1 MTTTAPGAVTR
12 RSARRVA
19 AAGAIG
25 SIIEWYDYSLYGAA
39 SALVITPLFFPN
51 LNAVTGQLAAFATFG
66 VGFVVRP
73 LGGIIFGGI
82 GDRFGRKS
90 TLLFTVLM
98 MGAVSALMGLLPS
111 YSAIGVAAP
120 VLLVVLR
127 LIQGLGAGAEF
138 AGALTYVAESADSG
152 RRAFRTSFT
161 GSASIAGI
169 FIATGVFAIMS
180 ATTSHA
186 QFLGWGWRI
195 PFLFSLVLVVPAVII
210 RARLADSP
218 EFAQLKDRG
227 EEATLRA
234 RIPLLDMF
242 KNDARSFA
250 SAALAPTI
258 LSVVGYL
265 ITTFSVSYVVNTLKL
280 PSTMT
285 LTVTLA
291 ATGVGMVCAPLFGL
305 LADRIGS
312 TRVFLF
318 GAVFGLLFAFP
329 YFVLLNTKNVTL
341 ILLAATVNYGVTW
354 GATAGA
360 QGDFLPA
367 LFRTRYRFTGV
378 ATAREVNTAVFA
390 GPAPLVAGAL
400 VAASG
405 GRPWLVAAFVVV
417 MGALSI
423 IGIVLGRPA
432 VEARPRVP
440 ARDTA
445 HA

>member
-1 MTTTAPGAVTR
+1 MQTPTASPVTLA
-12 RSARRVA
+12 SARRIA

-51 LNAVTGQLAAFATFG
+51 FGAATGQLAAFATFG
-66 VGFVVRP
+66 VGFVARP

-82 GDRFGRKS
+82 GDRLGRKA
-90 TLLFTVLM
+90 TLVFTVTM
-98 MGAVSALMGLLPS
+98 MGIVSALMGLLPP
-111 YSAIGVAAP
+111 YSTLGVAAP

-127 LIQGLGAGAEF
+127 LVQGLGAGAEF
-138 AGALTYVAESADSG
+138 AGALTYVAESADTG

-169 FIATGVFAIMS
+169 FIATGVFAIVS
-180 ATTSHA
+180 ATTTHA
-186 QFLGWGWRI
+186 QFLSWGWRI
-195 PFLFSLVLVVPAVII
+195 PFLISIVLAIPAVII

-218 EFAQLKDRG
+218 EFIELRNRG
-227 EEATLRA
+227 GTARRLPLTDMLRT
-234 RIPLLDMF
+234 DT
-242 KNDARSFA
+242 RSFV

-280 PSTMT
+280 PSAMT
-285 LTVTLA
+285 LTITLA

-312 TRVFLF
+312 KRVFYF
-318 GAVFGLLFAFP
+318 GAIFGLLFAFP
-329 YFVLLNTKNVTL
+329 YFMLLNTKSPAL
-341 ILLAATVNYGVTW
+341 ILIAATVNYGVTW

-367 LFRTRYRFTGV
+367 LFHTRYRFTGV
-378 ATAREVNTAVFA
+378 ATAREVNAAVFA
-390 GPAPLVAGAL
+390 GPAPFIAAIL
-400 VAASG
+400 VAAG
-405 GRPWLVAAFVVV
+405 GGKPWLVAVFVMV
-417 MGALSI
+417 MGLLSI
-423 IGIVLGRPA
+423 AGIALGKTEGPSPA
-432 VEARPRVP
+432 RVP
-440 ARDTA
+440 AHDTA
-445 HA
+445 TA